1 MQIHVKGKRVR
12 ILLFADIHGQ
22 VSRVSA
28 AAGDLSSADLVLAA
42 GDLTNFGGADK
53 AQRVV
58 EAFTRYNRNF
68 YAVPGN
74 CDLAGVDQYLEEQ
87 KMSLHARRVEL
98 EEVCLIGVG
107 GSLPCPGH
115 TPFEEP
121 EEFFEGVLKEAYGQ
135 GGEKPLIL
143 VTHQPAYGVKVDRL
157 MGGGYSGSRGIR
169 AFIERVRP
177 VLAASGHIHE
187 AAGTDRIGPTLLV
200 NPGPFKDG
208 CYAAATLEGGN
219 LTVEFKKV

>member
-1 MQIHVKGKRVR
+1 MVK

-22 VSRVSA
+22 INRILKVA
-28 AAGDLSSADLVLAA
+28 EDLRSADLVLAA

-53 AQRVV
+53 AEKVV

-74 CDLAGVDQYLEEQ
+74 CDLAGVDQYLETQ
-87 KMSLHARRVEL
+87 GMNLHARLVEL
-98 EEVCLIGVG
+98 DRVCLIGVG

-121 EEFFEGVLKEAYGQ
+121 EEFFEGVLGEVYGSARC
-135 GGEKPLIL
+135 EKPLIL
-143 VTHQPAYGVKVDRL
+143 ITHQPAYGVKVDRL
-157 MGGGYSGSRGIR
+157 SSGGYSGSRRIR

-177 VLAASGHIHE
+177 PLAVSGHIHE
-187 AAGTDRIGPTLLV
+187 ASGTDRIGSTLLV

-208 CYAAATLEGGN
+208 QYAIAALEDGEFSI
-219 LTVEFKKV
+219 EFKKV